1 MHSVEAV
8 GSTSKNKTKKNL
20 FEQISAYGW
29 ANPID
34 FRWLNA
40 ASNVAALLMIDGSNA
55 ATVSNSSWR
64 FFSKR
69 MIYHWWLVSFFFF
82 YYLFIYLFIII
93 IFVEGNRSVSIELG
107 SCRVFGLRSIPA
119 EWCASYPNPMENA
132 NVKNVEPKQ
141 SDSKSTM
148 ILMMFNKRNV
158 ALLGA
163 QVPSKSR

>member
-1 MHSVEAV
+1 MTERGEQRSGVV
-8 GSTSKNKTKKNL
+8 NDRRQQRSDGLQLKLTL
-20 FEQISAYGW
+20 FLVNEWFTIGGW
-29 ANPID
+29 LA
-34 FRWLNA
+34 
-40 ASNVAALLMIDGSNA
+40 
-55 ATVSNSSWR
+55 
-64 FFSKR
+64 
-69 MIYHWWLVSFFFF
+69 FFF
-82 YYLFIYLFIII
+82 YLFIYLFIII